1 MAKQK
6 IQVMVEPETL
16 RLLQEVSRELGE
28 PVSPLVNGMLEQLAP
43 GLEAMLLMA
52 REARRL
58 DHEAKSQFVRHLQ
71 NTVVNLEHSVKT
83 ALEDVEEA
91 AKKAH

>member
-16 RLLQEVSRELGE
+16 QLLQEISKELGE
-28 PVSPLVNGMLEQLAP
+28 PISPLVNGMLEQLAP
-43 GLEAMLLMA
+43 GLESMLLMA

-58 DHEAKSQFVRHLQ
+58 DHEAKSQFLKHLQ
-71 NTVVNLEHSVKT
+71 NTVVNLEKSVKT

-91 AKKAH
+91 SKIAH

>member
-16 RLLQEVSRELGE
+16 RLLQEISKELEE
-28 PVSPLVNGMLEQLAP
+28 PISPLVNGMLEQLAP
-43 GLEAMLLMA
+43 GLESMLLMA

-58 DHEAKSQFVRHLQ
+58 DHEAKSQFLKHLQ
-71 NTVVNLEHSVKT
+71 NTVVNLEKSVKT

-91 AKKAH
+91 SKIAH

>member
-16 RLLQEVSRELGE
+16 QLLQEISKELGE
-28 PVSPLVNGMLEQLAP
+28 PISPLVNGMLEQLAP
-43 GLEAMLLMA
+43 GLESMLLMA

-58 DHEAKSQFVRHLQ
+58 DHEAKSQFLNHLQ
-71 NTVVNLEHSVKT
+71 NTVVNLEKSVKT

-91 AKKAH
+91 SKIAH